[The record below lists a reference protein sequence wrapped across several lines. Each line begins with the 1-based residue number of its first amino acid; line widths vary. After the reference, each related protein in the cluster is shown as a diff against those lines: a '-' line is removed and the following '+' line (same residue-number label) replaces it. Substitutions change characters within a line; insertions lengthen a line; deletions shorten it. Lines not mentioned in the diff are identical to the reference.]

1 MKRFI
6 TIGVLGAAAL
16 AAPLRMVPQI
26 NNADARGYFARGVAM
41 YQDRNYNGC
50 IDQLLQLRN
59 LNATPDE
66 QRDALYY
73 VAMSTYHCGD
83 DEALDLLREYLSRY
97 PQSPMCGDVTMTAG
111 DYFFTRGI
119 YADALKEYVKVS
131 PESVTADR
139 ADDLMYRT
147 AYCYMFLGE
156 YGKAKGMFSRLTSTS
171 VYGNAAKFYL
181 AYMEYSERNY
191 AKAIEMFE
199 TVDVTREP
207 GQAAMY
213 YLSQLYYMEKDYGK
227 SLAMARK
234 AIVSGAVPEFE
245 PELNRVAG
253 ESLYNMGDTSEAVAY
268 LQKYVSSTDN
278 PEPSACYMLGV
289 CHYNDADYATAAEF
303 LKRAVSGDS
312 AMGQSAYL
320 YLGQCFVKTGNR
332 DAALMAFEN
341 AFKNSVDVNVAET
354 AFYNYIVARMDGG
367 RIPFGNSVSLM
378 EEFLRKYPA
387 SPYADDIREN
397 LVSGY
402 MSDND
407 YDSALRIIRNVKS
420 PSVKMNQARQRVL
433 FMLGTRE
440 YAASNVDKATGYLEE
455 AAEVRGGEPDVT
467 RQCALWLG
475 NCYFDRGDY
484 TDAADE
490 YIKYLD
496 GAPANDENRALALYN
511 LGYARFMDERYEE
524 ASTDFR
530 RAIESSGATAVI
542 KADSYNRLGDCCY
555 YDRRYSDAADYYN
568 KAYSSNRSAGDYAL
582 YQMAVMKGMARDYN
596 GKIAGLDDMM
606 DRFPTSALV
615 PEALLDKA
623 EAYVA
628 IGRNSNA
635 IETYSQLVRE
645 YPSTAQ
651 GRNGYLQLAI
661 TQLGMGNRQA
671 AIDAY
676 KKVIYTYPT
685 SDEAMVAVE
694 DLKRIYAEDGRLAEF
709 ADFVNSIPN
718 APRIDPSQLDAIAF
732 QTAENEYLNHQRIT
746 KLQDYLTDYP
756 HGAYEAQTLYY
767 LAEAASAS
775 GNTADAVEYAAKIAV
790 EHPDA
795 EVAEDALLIK
805 ATGERAQGKLA
816 LAFDS
821 YQELEQRASTPRNL
835 HEARLGEMRT
845 ALDLERYSEVI
856 AVADKLLAS
865 SAASS
870 DETSEIRFSRAYAL
884 DCSGNMD
891 EAYAEWETL
900 AANPADENGAK
911 SAVFMGES
919 LLRAHKYDE
928 AKTVADRMINK
939 GTPHNYWLARAF
951 IVLSDALR
959 AKGDTF
965 EADEYLKS
973 LRNNYPDRDNEDIF
987 RMIDERLVKE

>member
-332 DAALMAFEN
+332 DAAQQAHHGLRPQDEAQ
-341 AFKNSVDVNVAET
+341 KDRH
-354 AFYNYIVARMDGG
+354 YNGQQGG
-367 RIPFGNSVSLM
+367 HHHFPQ
-378 EEFLRKYPA
+378 
-387 SPYADDIREN
+387 
-397 LVSGY
+397 
-402 MSDND
+402 
-407 YDSALRIIRNVKS
+407 SALGTQIHAGGVIRVCGSLHDAGNLPKLPPDLHHDGLSGPLHAAHGQGGKHEGQHSSHEDTHQHGGVGQLQVNGGDLGLHHVHIGHQKGQGN
-420 PSVKMNQARQRVL
+420 KTI
-433 FMLGTRE
+433 GTRTE
-440 YAASNVDKATGYLEE
+440 
-455 AAEVRGGEPDVT
+455 
-467 RQCALWLG
+467 QH
-475 NCYFDRGDY
+475 
-484 TDAADE
+484 
-490 YIKYLD
+490 I
-496 GAPANDENRALALYN
+496 
-511 LGYARFMDERYEE
+511 RY
-524 ASTDFR
+524 
-530 RAIESSGATAVI
+530 
-542 KADSYNRLGDCCY
+542 
-555 YDRRYSDAADYYN
+555 
-568 KAYSSNRSAGDYAL
+568 
-582 YQMAVMKGMARDYN
+582 
-596 GKIAGLDDMM
+596 
-606 DRFPTSALV
+606 
-615 PEALLDKA
+615 LLDKWRARRREQRRA
-623 EAYVA
+623 EK
-628 IGRNSNA
+628 
-635 IETYSQLVRE
+635 
-645 YPSTAQ
+645 
-651 GRNGYLQLAI
+651 
-661 TQLGMGNRQA
+661 RQA
-671 AIDAY
+671 REHQHDHPQIQR
-676 KKVIYTYPT
+676 VQRPT
-685 SDEAMVAVE
+685 ATKGKQRQPDYEHERKDVE
-694 DLKRIYAEDGRLAEF
+694 GHLHRHA
-709 ADFVNSIPN
+709 
-718 APRIDPSQLDAIAF
+718 
-732 QTAENEYLNHQRIT
+732 
-746 KLQDYLTDYP
+746 
-756 HGAYEAQTLYY
+756 
-767 LAEAASAS
+767 
-775 GNTADAVEYAAKIAV
+775 GN
-790 EHPDA
+790 
-795 EVAEDALLIK
+795 
-805 ATGERAQGKLA
+805 
-816 LAFDS
+816 
-821 YQELEQRASTPRNL
+821 
-835 HEARLGEMRT
+835 
-845 ALDLERYSEVI
+845 
-856 AVADKLLAS
+856 
-865 SAASS
+865 
-870 DETSEIRFSRAYAL
+870 
-884 DCSGNMD
+884 
-891 EAYAEWETL
+891 
-900 AANPADENGAK
+900 
-911 SAVFMGES
+911 
-919 LLRAHKYDE
+919 
-928 AKTVADRMINK
+928 
-939 GTPHNYWLARAF
+939 
-951 IVLSDALR
+951 
-959 AKGDTF
+959 
-965 EADEYLKS
+965 
-973 LRNNYPDRDNEDIF
+973 
-987 RMIDERLVKE
+987 